1 MTIKTI
7 YNSRISSLGDL
18 EKIRKNMLSAVRFE
32 DYLDEEI
39 NSQKKQMKS

>member
-7 YNSRISSLGDL
+7 YNSRISSINDL

-32 DYLDEEI
+32 DYLDDETY
-39 NSQKKQMKS
+39 NKKKQTKS